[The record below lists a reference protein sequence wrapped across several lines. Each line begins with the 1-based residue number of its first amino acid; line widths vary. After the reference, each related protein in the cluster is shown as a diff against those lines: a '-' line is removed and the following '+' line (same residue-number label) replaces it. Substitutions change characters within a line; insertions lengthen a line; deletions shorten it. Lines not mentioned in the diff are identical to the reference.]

1 LTKHLIDFKDI
12 DNSEAKKLIHFVIK
26 DMQNPINEN
35 LSKTV
40 VMKFDEP
47 STRTKVSFST
57 ASNKLGLYQID
68 LTKESTSAKKGESLK
83 DELTTLV
90 DLGVDLLVLRTSSDD
105 KKLYEN
111 FEEIGIISAGFG
123 KVSHPTQTF
132 VDLSTIISNSEFDYK
147 KPFVFCGDLKHSR
160 VFHSAIELFPK
171 LGIEIGICA
180 PEEFLPENFNT
191 YTIFENINEAI
202 EKSSGLEI
210 LRVQKER
217 IDSSENFNLDNFIKN
232 FQLNKEKIDK
242 ASERLM
248 ILHPMPMNIGIE
260 IDSYAAENF
269 RMQHRKQ
276 LSFGI
281 SARKIA
287 LKYSLG
293 LV

>member
-1 LTKHLIDFKDI
+1 MKHLIDFKDI
-12 DNSEAKKLIHFVIK
+12 DNAEARKLINFVIEDK
-26 DMQNPINEN
+26 QNPINEN

-68 LTKESTSAKKGESLK
+68 LTKESTSSKKGESLK
-83 DELTTLV
+83 DEITTLI
-90 DLGVDLLVLRTSSDD
+90 DLGVDVLVLRTTSDEKD
-105 KKLYEN
+105 LYDN
-111 FEEIGIISAGFG
+111 FNEIGIISAGFG
-123 KVSHPTQTF
+123 KVSHPTQAF
-132 VDLSTIISNSEFDYK
+132 VDSSTIISNDEFDYK

-160 VFHSAIELFPK
+160 VFNSAIELFPK
-171 LGIEIGICA
+171 LGIEIGICS
-180 PEEFLPENFNT
+180 PEEFLPENFNN
-191 YTIFENINEAI
+191 YILFENIEEAI
-202 EKSSGLEI
+202 DKSSGIEI

-217 IDSSENFNLDNFIKN
+217 IESSEKFNLNNFIKN
-232 FQLNKEKIDK
+232 FQLNKEKIDN
-242 ASERLM
+242 ASEKLM
-248 ILHPMPMNIGIE
+248 VLHPMPMNIGIE
-260 IDSYAAENF
+260 IDNYAAENF

-293 LV
+293 LI